1 MEFNAAIHNAD
12 KAAVGTIARQ
22 RAVDGDAA
30 PAVINLCAALGIAYQ
45 ASAILV
51 LVVFGSRASRHG
63 SCRVH
68 VLDSGSID
76 IAERGA
82 VLGIGTQVEVQRVT
96 VAVELA
102 LKGIGTRTHHRRD
115 TRQIVT
121 ELVLLVAAISII
133 VIDIVGESQP
143 LGHIINKVWAF
154 GGTIAT
160 QRLHDTECGGLS
172 AGIVALT
179 SNCQRIK
186 AGILHR
192 RGRDGCLVVA
202 TTHGRIGGIL
212 HGVAHRDVITRV
224 GIGRRQSGD
233 AAIGQVSYILLRG
246 MAEELQFAHL
256 AFPATIMV
264 GFFLIVKDACH
275 LKAVVLVGRGV

>member
-1 MEFNAAIHNAD
+1 M
-12 KAAVGTIARQ
+12 GTIARQ
-22 RAVDGDAA
+22 RTVDGDAA

-82 VLGIGTQVEVQRVT
+82 VLGIGTQTEVQRMAVT
-96 VAVELA
+96 VELA
-102 LKGIGTRTHHRRD
+102 LKGTATRTHHRRD

-121 ELVLLVAAISII
+121 ELVLLVAAVGII

-143 LGHIINKVWAF
+143 VSHIFNKVRAF

-160 QRLHDTECGGLS
+160 QRPHDTECGRLS
-172 AGIVALT
+172 ARIVALT
-179 SNCQRIK
+179 GNRQRIE
-186 AGILHR
+186 AGILYR
-192 RGRDGCLVVA
+192 RGGYGCLVVA

-212 HGVAHRDVITRV
+212 HGVAHRDVVARV
-224 GIGRRQSGD
+224 VISALQAGD
-233 AAIGQVSYILLRG
+233 AGIGQVSYILQRG

-256 AFPATIMV
+256 TFPAVIIV
-264 GFFLIVKDACH
+264 VFCLIATDFYH
-275 LKAVVLVGRGV
+275 LKAVVLVGSGV